1 MTELNRSQQVVI
13 GLGLILLMALT
24 RGTHFA
30 SIDALPSASWA
41 VFLLAGFFL
50 KQVWFF
56 GLLFLEAVL
65 LDLAA
70 LGLDAGIAH
79 CITPAYGM
87 LVPAYLTLWFGGR
100 FYSRIHRDS
109 WSTLAPLVATLL
121 VSAFVSNLF
130 SSGGYYFLSGMF
142 EETSLA
148 GLWTRIEMY
157 LPAKLASL
165 AGYTAVVGGAAWL
178 ATRGSE
184 ASGARH
190 A

>member
-1 MTELNRSQQVVI
+1 MTELTRSQQVVI

-41 VFLLAGFFL
+41 VFLLAGFFV
-50 KQVWFF
+50 KPVWFS

-70 LGLDAGIAH
+70 LGLDAGVAH

-100 FYSRIHRDS
+100 VYAGIHRDS
-109 WSTLAPLVATLL
+109 WSTLAPLLAAVL

-148 GLWTRIEMY
+148 GLWQRIEMY
-157 LPAKLASL
+157 LPAKLVSL
-165 AGYTAVVGGAAWL
+165 AGYTAVVGGSAWL
-178 ATRGSE
+178 ATRGTRAAE
-184 ASGARH
+184 VREL
-190 A
+190 